1 MEDKLSTFE
10 DVNQL
15 IDKYNEFSDRFNENF
30 DEYNEFSDNLK
41 EDWETA
47 FFMML
52 KINESNNKRVGE
64 IMNVLFDNLD
74 YLPEVVLEVMQKY
87 SNLERNNLKGK

>member
-1 MEDKLSTFE
+1 MEDKISTLAE
-10 DVNQL
+10 VNKL
-15 IDKYNEFSDRFNENF
+15 IDEYNEFSDRFN
-30 DEYNEFSDNLK
+30 

-52 KINESNNKRVGE
+52 KIHESNSKRVGE

-74 YLPEVVLEVMQKY
+74 DLPKPVIEVMQKY
-87 SNLERNNLKGK
+87 SNL

>member
-15 IDKYNEFSDRFNENF
+15 IDKYNEFSDRFNEDSN
-30 DEYNEFSDNLK
+30 NLN
-41 EDWETA
+41 EDWKTA

-52 KINESNNKRVGE
+52 KIHESNSKRVGE

-74 YLPEVVLEVMQKY
+74 YLPEPVLEVMQKY

>member
-1 MEDKLSTFE
+1 MEDKISTLAE
-10 DVNQL
+10 VNKL
-15 IDKYNEFSDRFNENF
+15 I
-30 DEYNEFSDNLK
+30 DEYNEFSDNLN

-52 KINESNNKRVGE
+52 KIHESNSKRVEE

-74 YLPEVVLEVMQKY
+74 YLPEPVIEVMQKY

>member
-1 MEDKLSTFE
+1 MADKILTLE
-10 DVNQL
+10 EVNKL
-15 IDKYNEFSDRFNENF
+15 I
-30 DEYNEFSDNLK
+30 DEYNEYNFN

-47 FFMML
+47 FFMIL
-52 KINESNNKRVGE
+52 KIHESNSKRVGE

-74 YLPEVVLEVMQKY
+74 DLPKPVIEVLQKY

>member
-1 MEDKLSTFE
+1 MEDKISTLAE
-10 DVNQL
+10 VNKL
-15 IDKYNEFSDRFNENF
+15 IDEYNEFSDRFN
-30 DEYNEFSDNLK
+30 

-52 KINESNNKRVGE
+52 KIHESDSKRTGK
-64 IMNVLFDNLD
+64 ILNVLFDNID
-74 YLPEVVLEVMQKY
+74 DLPKPVIEVLQRY

>member
-1 MEDKLSTFE
+1 MEDKISTLAE
-10 DVNQL
+10 VNKL
-15 IDKYNEFSDRFNENF
+15 I
-30 DEYNEFSDNLK
+30 DEYNEFSNNLN

-52 KINESNNKRVGE
+52 KIHESNSKRIGK
-64 IMNVLFDNLD
+64 IIDVLFDNLD
-74 YLPEVVLEVMQKY
+74 DLPKPVIEVMQKY

>member
-15 IDKYNEFSDRFNENF
+15 IDKYNEFSDNFN
-30 DEYNEFSDNLK
+30 

-52 KINESNNKRVGE
+52 EIHESNSKRVGE
-64 IMNVLFDNLD
+64 IMNVISDNLD
-74 YLPEVVLEVMQKY
+74 YLPEPVLEVMQKY
-87 SNLERNNLKGK
+87 SNLERNNLKGE

>member
-15 IDKYNEFSDRFNENF
+15 IDKYNEFSDRFNE
-30 DEYNEFSDNLK
+30 DSDNLN

-52 KINESNNKRVGE
+52 KIHESNSKRVGE

-74 YLPEVVLEVMQKY
+74 YLPEVVLEVMQKIFK
-87 SNLERNNLKGK
+87 SRT

>member
-1 MEDKLSTFE
+1 MEDKISTLAE
-10 DVNQL
+10 VNKL
-15 IDKYNEFSDRFNENF
+15 IDEYNEFSDRFNEDF
-30 DEYNEFSDNLK
+30 DEYNEFSDNLN

-52 KINESNNKRVGE
+52 KIHESNSKRVGE

-74 YLPEVVLEVMQKY
+74 DLPKPVIEVMQKY
-87 SNLERNNLKGK
+87 SNL

>member
-1 MEDKLSTFE
+1 MEDKISTLE
-10 DVNQL
+10 EVNKL
-15 IDKYNEFSDRFNENF
+15 I
-30 DEYNEFSDNLK
+30 DEYNEYNFN

-47 FFMML
+47 FFMIL
-52 KINESNNKRVGE
+52 KIHESNSKRVEE

-74 YLPEVVLEVMQKY
+74 DLPKPVIEVMQKY

>member
-1 MEDKLSTFE
+1 MEDKISKLE
-10 DVNQL
+10 EVNKL
-15 IDKYNEFSDRFNENF
+15 I
-30 DEYNEFSDNLK
+30 DEYNEYNFN

-47 FFMML
+47 FFMIL
-52 KINESNNKRVGE
+52 KIHESNSKRVEE

-74 YLPEVVLEVMQKY
+74 DLPEPVLEVMKKY

>member
-1 MEDKLSTFE
+1 MEDKISTLAE
-10 DVNQL
+10 VNKL
-15 IDKYNEFSDRFNENF
+15 IDEYNEFSDRFN
-30 DEYNEFSDNLK
+30 

-52 KINESNNKRVGE
+52 KIHESDSKRTGK
-64 IMNVLFDNLD
+64 ILNVLFDNID
-74 YLPEVVLEVMQKY
+74 DLPKPVIEVLQKY